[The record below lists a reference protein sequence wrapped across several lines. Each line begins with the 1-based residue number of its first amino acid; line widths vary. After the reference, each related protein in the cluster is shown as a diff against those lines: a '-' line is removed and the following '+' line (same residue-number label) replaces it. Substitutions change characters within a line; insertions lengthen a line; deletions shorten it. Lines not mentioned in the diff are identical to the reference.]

1 MTSEGMPLLPD
12 AFPQARELIA
22 LRNKTTEGGRSNLFI
37 KGRRL
42 VPSTTVSV
50 TMFSVEWG
58 SW

>member
-42 VPSTTVSV
+42 VLSTTMSV
-50 TMFSVEWG
+50 TMFSVE
-58 SW
+58 

>member
-22 LRNKTTEGGRSNLFI
+22 LRNKSTEGGRSSWQEAGSLNYCVNDDVLF
-37 KGRRL
+37 R
-42 VPSTTVSV
+42 V
-50 TMFSVEWG
+50 G

>member
-22 LRNKTTEGGRSNLFI
+22 LRNKTTEGGRSSLFI

-42 VPSTTVSV
+42 VLSTTVSV
-50 TMFSVEWG
+50 TMFSVE
-58 SW
+58 